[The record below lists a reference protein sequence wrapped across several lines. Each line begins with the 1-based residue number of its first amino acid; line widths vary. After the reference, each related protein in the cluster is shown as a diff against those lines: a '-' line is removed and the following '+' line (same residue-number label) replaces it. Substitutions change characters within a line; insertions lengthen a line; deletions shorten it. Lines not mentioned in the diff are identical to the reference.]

1 MKENKDFNDS
11 FSCDYPLLT
20 FLYRQHLPG
29 SCMLPSVQTQNQ
41 TSGFSFVWRV
51 REGWQC
57 HAFLSS
63 SFAQILFAFNAVLA
77 YLVYFQ
83 PMQNCIRLKNF
94 SNKMIHFVTDRI
106 GLYIIY

>member
-1 MKENKDFNDS
+1 MKENKGFNDS

-20 FLYRQHLPG
+20 LLYRQHLPS